1 MNADLKV
8 VLESCSAE
16 ERSEAAAYLRVLER
30 IEDTD
35 FKQQMAK
42 RSADL
47 RKGRYRLSAES
58 VSELDRELSNRG
70 L

>member
-1 MNADLKV
+1 MKADLKD

-16 ERSEAAAYLRVLER
+16 ERIEAAAYLRVLER
-30 IEDTD
+30 IQDAD
-35 FKQQMAK
+35 FQREMAR

-47 RKGRYRLSAES
+47 RAGRHSLSAES
-58 VSELDRELSNRG
+58 VSELDRALSNRG